1 MIQIM
6 KKQSEE
12 ENFQNVQRLH
22 KVLEDFH
29 DYSKN
34 YVCLWH
40 SLNSCENKRI
50 FTAAELCSTSASL
63 PWLEQAKKEL
73 IFCENGMIF
82 FIF

>member
-50 FTAAELCSTSASL
+50 FT
-63 PWLEQAKKEL
+63 QKKKL
-73 IFCENGMIF
+73 IFCENWMIF